1 MQKKVLPRESF
12 VQKFPDSE
20 RGEMKQRASF
30 LGGEIDDDVEDSSIR
45 SFRNLQ
51 QMIQSPTKGD
61 KTPFSK
67 TPWAKMGA
75 DPDDSDDICSSPR
88 GGKGGEKDDK
98 DGKKNRLGKLF
109 LSKHRNK
116 R

>member
-1 MQKKVLPRESF
+1 MQKKALARESF

-30 LGGEIDDDVEDSSIR
+30 LGGEVDDDVEDSSVR
-45 SFRNLQ
+45 SFKNLQ

-67 TPWAKMGA
+67 TPRAKMGA
-75 DPDDSDDICSSPR
+75 DPEDSEDICSSPR
-88 GGKGGEKDDK
+88 ELKGGQKDDK
-98 DGKKNRLGKLF
+98 DVKKHRLGKLF